1 MREDVLRLYFA
12 GDIPVRTLAEDLRD
26 AVTHLDHIR
35 STIAIEDMQQDL
47 VVRRNHILM
56 LCDAFFASTLDAEAL
71 NTIAFALLASDRFEL
86 DGDDEPL
93 LEVVHDWSAPEINFP
108 LNEGT
113 VSMHRRW
120 LTGDESPP
128 NRPSAAPSSAAG
140 GVVSIRTKIDST
152 RPLLPIRIGTE

>member
-1 MREDVLRLYFA
+1 MREDILRQYFA
-12 GDIPVRTLAEDLRD
+12 GHIPVSSLAEDLRGSV
-26 AVTHLDHIR
+26 AHLDHIR
-35 STIAIEDMQQDL
+35 STIAIEDMQQDF

-56 LCDAFFASTLDAEAL
+56 LCDAFFASTLDAEGL

-93 LEVVHDWSAPEINFP
+93 LEVVHDWSTPEINFP

-120 LTGDESPP
+120 LTGNESPP
-128 NRPSAAPSSAAG
+128 NRRTPASSSAAG
-140 GVVSIRTKIDST
+140 GVVSVRTKIEPP